1 MDQNVQE
8 QEEELDEKQLQEK
21 MRYEK
26 IQKEIQESQDRSTET
41 LQKMKLTFQTIDD
54 VQEQARST
62 VDNID
67 NFQKTFSVTMDKLL
81 ENIGKSLISNSI
93 KSSEHNPK
101 TAIELTINEAKQL
114 ITKNTV
120 ILCGAGLSKASGIP
134 TSKEQNGEWIKGECN
149 YPLSKLKTRDFLV
162 DNPKVYWEW
171 HKQYKQLV
179 QDKIPN
185 AGHLAIKNFKEKN
198 KDALIVNLSIDNLLA
213 SVFES
218 EEIKYGYNKQIY
230 EINGNIK
237 YMRCLYECTF
247 QEAELMT
254 VYDIPD
260 LELNEIPKCPICGS
274 KGRPHL
280 LLLDDEILDENCR
293 ITEIQEL
300 SQKYETIIVIG
311 TTLQTHFA
319 KTMVCEFIKK
329 KATII
334 EINPEPVIEVGNT
347 FWLIGKSE
355 EILPELLD

>member
-1 MDQNVQE
+1 MDQKVQE

-26 IQKEIQESQDRSTET
+26 IQQEIQESQDRSTET

-81 ENIGKSLISNSI
+81 ESIGKSLISNSI
-93 KSSEHNPK
+93 RASEHNPK
-101 TAIELTINEAKQL
+101 TALELTINEAKQL

-120 ILCGAGLSKASGIP
+120 ILCGSGLSQASGIP
-134 TSKEQNGEWIKGECN
+134 TSKEQNGVWIQGECN
-149 YPLSKLKTRDFLV
+149 YPLSKLKTKDFLV
-162 DNPKVYWEW
+162 DYPEIYWEW
-171 HKQYKQLV
+171 HKQFKKLAE
-179 QDKIPN
+179 DKIPN

-198 KDALIVNLSIDNLLA
+198 KDALIVNLSIDNLLV
-213 SVFES
+213 SIFES
-218 EEIKYGYNKQIY
+218 EEINYGYNKQIY

-300 SQKYETIIVIG
+300 SKKYDTIIVIG
-311 TTLQTHFA
+311 STLQTHFA